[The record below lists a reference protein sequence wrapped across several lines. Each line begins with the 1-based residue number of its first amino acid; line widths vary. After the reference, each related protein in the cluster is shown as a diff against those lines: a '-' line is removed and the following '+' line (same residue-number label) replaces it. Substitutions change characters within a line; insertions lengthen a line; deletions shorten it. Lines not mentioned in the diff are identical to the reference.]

1 MSAACIE
8 STDGS
13 DRKFSF
19 VARRARSHTG
29 VKPLSTNTSNQSA
42 NAMSALPSQVTSD
55 TPERDALG
63 IVDRDTIAA
72 LSALVKPLSRE
83 QLVWTSGY
91 LAGLAAANGAPA
103 AELPAVPAAA
113 QDAAPAWHVF
123 YATETGNSRRAAEAL
138 AEQLRNAGAAA
149 ELVDLR
155 DFDPKALR
163 RMRRAAFVVATHGLG
178 DPPEGTEAFFD
189 YWHGERAP
197 RLEQLEFAVL
207 ALGDSTYEQFCGVG
221 RHWDARLE
229 ALGAARVQPR
239 VDCDVD
245 FDAPAEAWRTAL
257 AAAVAAPVRHERAT
271 VATIHPER
279 LTRPQVS
286 RDAPFH
292 APVLASQRITGRGSS
307 KDVRHVEL
315 SLEGAGL
322 RYEPGD
328 SIGVWPSHSPEQVAA
343 VLEAAGLNG
352 NAQVQVGGSSC
363 TLEEALRN
371 KLEIT
376 QLGRGVV
383 EAYAALT
390 GSDALRRL
398 LAAPDELRAYL
409 ATRQVVDLVAEH
421 PASLEPQAFAGTL
434 RKLTPRLYSAASSLT
449 AHPDEVHLTVS
460 VVAYERFGRA
470 HSGAASPFLA
480 RAAAAPIYVERNE
493 HFRLPR
499 DGAVPIVMIGAG
511 TGVAPFR
518 AFVQHRREHGATGA
532 SWLFYGDR
540 TLRDDFLY
548 QVEWLKHR
556 ESGGLRLDA
565 AFSRDQGEKVYV
577 QHRIAERAADLYDWL
592 ERGAHVYVC
601 GDAEGMA
608 PAVHAALRDAVQHA
622 SGRTREAAEEY
633 LQALKSAK
641 RYQRDVY

>member
-1 MSAACIE
+1 
-8 STDGS
+8 
-13 DRKFSF
+13 
-19 VARRARSHTG
+19 
-29 VKPLSTNTSNQSA
+29 
-42 NAMSALPSQVTSD
+42 
-55 TPERDALG
+55 
-63 IVDRDTIAA
+63 
-72 LSALVKPLSRE
+72 
-83 QLVWTSGY
+83 
-91 LAGLAAANGAPA
+91 
-103 AELPAVPAAA
+103 
-113 QDAAPAWHVF
+113 
-123 YATETGNSRRAAEAL
+123 
-138 AEQLRNAGAAA
+138 
-149 ELVDLR
+149 
-155 DFDPKALR
+155 
-163 RMRRAAFVVATHGLG
+163 
-178 DPPEGTEAFFD
+178 
-189 YWHGERAP
+189 
-197 RLEQLEFAVL
+197 
-207 ALGDSTYEQFCGVG
+207 
-221 RHWDARLE
+221 
-229 ALGAARVQPR
+229 
-239 VDCDVD
+239 
-245 FDAPAEAWRTAL
+245 
-257 AAAVAAPVRHERAT
+257 
-271 VATIHPER
+271 
-279 LTRPQVS
+279 
-286 RDAPFH
+286 FH
-292 APVLASQRITGRGSS
+292 AAVLASQRITGRGSS

-322 RYEPGD
+322 HYEPGD

-343 VLEAAGLNG
+343 VLAAAGLNG
-352 NAQVQVGGSSC
+352 DAQVQVAGSSC
-363 TLEEALRN
+363 TLEEALHN

-421 PASLEPQAFAGTL
+421 RAPLEPQAFAATL
-434 RKLTPRLYSAASSLT
+434 RKLTPRLYSAASSL
-449 AHPDEVHLTVS
+449 AAYPDEVHLTVS

-470 HSGAASPFLA
+470 HLGAASPFLA
-480 RAAAAPIYVERNE
+480 RATAAPIYVERNE

-540 TLRDDFLY
+540 TLHDDFLY

-556 ESGGLRLDA
+556 EAGALRLDA
-565 AFSRDQGEKVYV
+565 AFSRDQSEKVYV

-608 PAVHAALRDAVQHA
+608 PAVHAALREAVQRA
-622 SGRTREAAEEY
+622 SGRTSEAAEEY
-633 LQALKSAK
+633 LQALKAAK